1 MTDRYQTFTRT
12 PLGKTLVK
20 NLGLP
25 DPTPLPRWTEGSPVI
40 DGPVAFGAIG
50 ETDAGKA
57 IQALLRDIGASFSTT
72 RPLVAYS
79 LLTLS

>member
-12 PLGKTLVK
+12 PLGQTLVK

-40 DGPVAFGAIG
+40 DGPVVFGAIS
-50 ETDAGKA
+50 ESDAGKA
-57 IQALLRDIGASFSTT
+57 IQALLLDIGLWGVTVV
-72 RPLVAYS
+72 LILYVAR
-79 LLTLS
+79 